1 LILSISVDFYS
12 ITASFYLNYN
22 YQQRISWLSHRWRTQ
37 RTAIFFVTCRC
48 ESSIFERT
56 LRGMAF
62 RTARMEERV
71 PSGIALLSWNGF
83 FKLSIITSFHLL
95 HPRLPAELK
104 HINKRR
110 KRNQQGLPQ

>member
-56 LRGMAF
+56 LRGVAF
-62 RTARMEERV
+62 RTARMDERV
-71 PSGIALLSWNGF
+71 PSGIASLFWNEWIT
-83 FKLSIITSFHLL
+83 SIHSFHLV

-110 KRNQQGLPQ
+110 KTNQQGLPQ